1 MRLKLTEE
9 KHGEIR
15 LPRAVRLCRKYDFS
29 ANEMEI
35 TLFTL
40 TMQAGIERE
49 DRFGGYGIDPISLC
63 SFLDIPLQEVLDFL
77 DQDRLHMQQGFFPD
91 VQHSYILSSNLSYDT
106 DVCKALMGADLKQN
120 DFLKIEQTYLAD
132 IVAQEPEYQHFR
144 EQAEKEQAGDKSKKP
159 PTTTGDKEGKSVI
172 M

>member
-1 MRLKLTEE
+1 MKKIIKLRLKLTEE

-15 LPRAVRLCRKYDFS
+15 LPRVVRLCRKYNFS
-29 ANEMEI
+29 ADETEI
-35 TLFTL
+35 TLYTL

-49 DRFGGYGIDPISLC
+49 DRYGGYGIDPVSLC
-63 SFLDIPLQEVLDFL
+63 SFLDVPLQEVLDFL

-91 VQHSYILSSNLSYDT
+91 IQHSSIVQSNLSYDT
-106 DVCKALMGADLKQN
+106 DWFKALMGADLKQN

-144 EQAEKEQAGDKSKKP
+144 EQAGEDKSKKP
-159 PTTTGDKEGKSVI
+159 LYTGDKEG
-172 M
+172 

>member
-1 MRLKLTEE
+1 MKKIINLRLKLTEE

-15 LPRAVRLCRKYDFS
+15 LPRVVRLCRKYNFS
-29 ANEMEI
+29 ANETEI
-35 TLFTL
+35 IMFTL

-63 SFLDIPLQEVLDFL
+63 SFLDVPLQEIINFL

-91 VQHSYILSSNLSYDT
+91 AQHSCILQSNLSYDT
-106 DVCKALMGADLKQN
+106 DLCKALMGADLKQN
-120 DFLKIEQTYLAD
+120 DFLKMEQTYLAD

-144 EQAEKEQAGDKSKKP
+144 EQAEDKSKKP
-159 PTTTGDKEGKSVI
+159 PPTGDKEG
-172 M
+172 